1 MNDKWP
7 GKEGDIRFFMG
18 AKSATETSMWKP
30 KLKANQMMIEYVRAM
45 MGFETET
52 G

>member
-7 GKEGDIRFFMG
+7 GKEGDMRFFMG
-18 AKSATETSMWKP
+18 AKSATETSTWKP
-30 KLKANQMMIEYVRAM
+30 ELKAIQTVIEYVRATM
-45 MGFETET
+45 RFETET